1 MDANESMMNSEL
13 KTKIV
18 NKHDTEG
25 KIINSEKPGNNQ
37 KPKIPQNESQNR
49 PQLLLSPNNDAEM
62 ADARPSNAKEEK
74 YDGWKRFYLP
84 NSVGEAGGVR
94 RSRLLA
100 SKTVLMDTYSQKA
113 PSQDLDELQPRRKKL
128 GKCQLLD
135 CISKR
140 LVPHHSQT
148 NLVAKKMVAQ
158 NNVKDSIIPPVRIVN
173 QTDQS
178 MKTPMKSEKTPVK
191 AKKTKQ
197 TKPKTPRSTPIP
209 IWVGK
214 PDEKLEGGWPD
225 GWVKKVFA
233 RKGGVSKGQ
242 TDRYWFSPKTEKKLR
257 SIVEVKRF
265 TSFLKECD
273 GDEDVAYKKLKGK

>member
-128 GKCQLLD
+128 
-135 CISKR
+135 
-140 LVPHHSQT
+140 
-148 NLVAKKMVAQ
+148 VAKKMVAQ

-191 AKKTKQ
+191 KKKQ
-197 TKPKTPRSTPIP
+197 NRQNQ
-209 IWVGK
+209 
-214 PDEKLEGGWPD
+214 
-225 GWVKKVFA
+225 
-233 RKGGVSKGQ
+233 R
-242 TDRYWFSPKTEKKLR
+242 LR
-257 SIVEVKRF
+257 EALRF
-265 TSFLKECD
+265 LY
-273 GDEDVAYKKLKGK
+273 GLVNQMRN